1 MMTMFGIV
9 FGICV
14 GMVIGFYH
22 SARKE
27 PLLSNNPWTGRLILV
42 VGILVAFV
50 VAETIVIN
58 VNVGAT
64 YDALTTAYNKC
75 LDIENELAYLTSL
88 II

>member
-1 MMTMFGIV
+1 MITMFGVV

-14 GMVIGFYH
+14 GIVIGLYH
-22 SARKE
+22 TARKE
-27 PLLSNNPWTGRLILV
+27 PLFSNNPWTGRLILV
-42 VGILVAFV
+42 VGILLSFV

-64 YDALTTAYNKC
+64 YDALTTTYNKC